1 LAQAET
7 FSQGDQ
13 SAGMKKYLYSGQAMA
28 LFLWRKVDTFLA
40 PDICPLCRQQL
51 VCSGGVCQHCEK
63 ALPQLPDDR
72 CPLCGGSRGETGLL
86 EICRQC
92 VDAGGHSWYRGVSA
106 FPFQGLA
113 REGVHRFKYQKQT
126 FLAPFFAA
134 RMVQAWRQHGAPA
147 RPQQIVPVPLHW
159 SRLWQRGFNQSA
171 MLAEFIGKDL
181 HLPVCHALKRQRR
194 TSQQAG
200 LSREERGKNM
210 RNAFKICVPQQI
222 FDQSI
227 LLIDDVFTTGNT
239 LQEASKVLLK
249 NGAAEVNVLTIAR
262 D

>member
-1 LAQAET
+1 
-7 FSQGDQ
+7 
-13 SAGMKKYLYSGQAMA
+13 MKKHLQCGQAMA
-28 LFLWRKVDTFLA
+28 LFLWRKLDAFLA
-40 PDICPLCRQQL
+40 PESCPLCRQQL
-51 VCSGGVCQHCEK
+51 VCRGEVCQYCEK

-72 CPLCGGSRGETGLL
+72 CPLCGGARSEVGLL
-86 EICRQC
+86 EVCRQC

-106 FPFQGLA
+106 FSFQGLA
-113 REGVHRFKYQKQT
+113 REAVHRFKYQRQT
-126 FLAPFFAA
+126 YLAPFLAA
-134 RMVQAWRQHGAPA
+134 RMAQAWRQYGAPA
-147 RPQQIVPVPLHW
+147 RPQQIVPIPLHW

-171 MLAEFIGKDL
+171 MLAEFISKEL

-200 LSREERGKNM
+200 LSRAARDKNM
-210 RNAFKICVPQQI
+210 KNAFKAICPKQI
-222 FDQSI
+222 LDQSI

-239 LQEASKVLLK
+239 LQEASNVLLK